1 MKRIAF
7 HDRERETDEIMD
19 ILDAEPSLITFVYG
33 PINSGKTTMVSHLIK
48 ELPEDY
54 APFYVNLRGR
64 FITDYEDFLNVLF
77 EIDEEGEVSNVT
89 EYVKSALKDLGAV
102 SGIPIPINLFER
114 IFEKKDKSKD
124 MFKYIEQFFVE
135 VSKTR
140 TPILII
146 DELQVIGDLKID
158 GSLIYKLF
166 NFFIR
171 LTKEL
176 HLAHVFVIT
185 SDSLFIEQV
194 YSEAMLEERCRYLLV
209 DDFDRETTAEFLE
222 GYGFTDDEVGVAWEY
237 CGGKPVCL
245 VELINRKFGGGD
257 VKEKCAD
264 ALKIR
269 VSQLRDLLDLLGYV
283 KPQVMLEEAK
293 YDVEREHV
301 VEIMKMLVDRDVV
314 SFEGYRPEKQ
324 FMIKK
329 NILFLDPKD
338 GMVRPQSRLN
348 LLAIREVMRD
358 A

>member
-1 MKRIAF
+1 MMEVTFYNRGSEIK
-7 HDRERETDEIMD
+7 EIMD
-19 ILDAEPSLITFVYG
+19 TMRMKPRLITFIYG
-33 PINSGKTTMVSHLIK
+33 PINSGKTELISHLIK

-64 FITDYEDFLNVLF
+64 FTTDYEDSLNVLF
-77 EIDEEGEVSNVT
+77 EIDEEGEVGNVT
-89 EYVKSALKDLGAV
+89 EYAKSALKDLKAV

-124 MFKYIEQFFVE
+124 MFRYIEQFFGE

-146 DELQVIGDLKID
+146 EELQVIGDLKID
-158 GSLIYKLF
+158 GFLIYKLF

-222 GYGFTDDEVGVAWEY
+222 RYGFTDDEAGVAWEY

-257 VKEKCAD
+257 VKEKCED

-269 VSQLRDLLDLLGYV
+269 VSQIRDLLDLLGYV
-283 KPQVMLEEAK
+283 KPQVMLGEEK
-293 YDVEREHV
+293 YNVEREHV
-301 VEIMKMLVDRDVV
+301 VEIMKTLVDRDVV

-329 NILFLDPKD
+329 NILFLDPKN

-348 LLAIREVMRD
+348 LLAIREVI
-358 A
+358 ANA